1 MYLTK
6 SAVKNINF
14 SPQLFE
20 QGNLKTWDD
29 LKLKYNLT
37 NEIHFKWLK
46 LKHTIPDKW
55 KTIMKQN
62 KPSSNGYYFENIFLN
77 TKFDQRKIYILPRAP
92 TTNTYFRSFQ

>member
-46 LKHTIPDKW
+46 LKHTIPDK
-55 KTIMKQN
+55 
-62 KPSSNGYYFENIFLN
+62 
-77 TKFDQRKIYILPRAP
+77 
-92 TTNTYFRSFQ
+92 